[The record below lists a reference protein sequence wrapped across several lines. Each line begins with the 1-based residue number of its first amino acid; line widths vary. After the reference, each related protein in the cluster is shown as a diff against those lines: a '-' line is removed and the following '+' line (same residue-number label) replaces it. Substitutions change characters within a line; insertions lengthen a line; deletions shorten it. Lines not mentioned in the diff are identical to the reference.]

1 VPRDEP
7 CRFTFDDAVLHV
19 EGDLD
24 VTTRGRFGALAEEVR
39 SDGSDLV
46 IDLSQVSFVDSS
58 TLTVLLRLR
67 TAQRSA
73 GHDLVLRRP
82 SVTVTEILRLS
93 GLDTVFTIDP
103 AGQQGL
109 PAR

>member
-1 VPRDEP
+1 
-7 CRFTFDDAVLHV
+7 VLHV
-19 EGDLD
+19 DGDLD

-39 SDGSDLV
+39 SDGADLV
-46 IDLSQVSFVDSS
+46 IDMSEVSFVDSS

-67 TAQRSA
+67 TAQLSS
-73 GHDLVLRRP
+73 GSDLVLRRP
-82 SVTVTEILRLS
+82 SPAVTEILRLA

-103 AGQQGL
+103 AGRRGL